1 MKYQITIRN
10 NRKIK
15 DDNYVLTSI
24 SLKEIIEKYR
34 DKVVEVIDR
43 KKDIVIVMDTC
54 RIIIRK

>member
-1 MKYQITIRN
+1 MKNQITMRN

-15 DDNYVLTSI
+15 DVNYGLTSI

>member
-43 KKDIVIVMDTC
+43 KRDIVIVMDTC